1 VVDFNSEGA
10 FSANKSHILELVIL
24 GRRDE
29 LINTFQL
36 WSEAKISNS
45 SKEESLRYK
54 LRAVLLSVFLE
65 LERPLNR
72 KLIKRGRNGSV
83 LDSYNYDFMC
93 SMLTKFDQVVDSAVL
108 MKLYFLIN
116 TTLDDLNLIKID
128 NKRAYDA
135 TNIETEN
142 GEKGL

>member
-1 VVDFNSEGA
+1 MVDFNSEGA

-29 LINTFQL
+29 LINTFQS

-45 SKEESLRYK
+45 SKEENLKNK
-54 LRAVLLSVFLE
+54 LRSVLLSVFLE

-72 KLIKRGRNGSV
+72 KLIKRGKTGNV
-83 LDSYNYDFMC
+83 IDDSKFIFIKDK
-93 SMLTKFDQVVDSAVL
+93 LTKFDQAVGADDL
-108 MKLYFLIN
+108 LKIYFLLN

-128 NKRAYDA
+128 NKRAYDS

>member
-1 VVDFNSEGA
+1 MVDFNSEGA
-10 FSANKSHILELVIL
+10 FSANKAHILELVIL

-45 SKEESLRYK
+45 SKEETLRNK
-54 LRAVLLSVFLE
+54 LRSVLLSVFLE

-72 KLIKRGRNGSV
+72 KLIKRGKTGHII
-83 LDSYNYDFMC
+83 DDEKFEFMKGK
-93 SMLTKFDQVVDSAVL
+93 LTDFDQSVDAKDL
-108 MKLYFLIN
+108 MKLYLMIN
-116 TTLDDLNLIKID
+116 TTLDELNLIKID
-128 NKRAYDA
+128 NKRAYDS

>member
-1 VVDFNSEGA
+1 MVDFNSEGA

-45 SKEESLRYK
+45 SKEENQRHK
-54 LRAVLLSVFLE
+54 LRSVLLSVFLE
-65 LERPLNR
+65 LERPLYR
-72 KLIKRGRNGSV
+72 KLIKRGKMGNII
-83 LDSYNYDFMC
+83 DAEDYDFMR
-93 SMLTKFDQVVDSAVL
+93 SKLTKFDQTVDADDL
-108 MKLYFLIN
+108 MKLYFMIN
-116 TTLDDLNLIKID
+116 TTLDELNLIKID

>member
-1 VVDFNSEGA
+1 MVDFNSEGA

-45 SKEESLRYK
+45 SKEETQRYK
-54 LRAVLLSVFLE
+54 LRAVLFSVFLE
-65 LERPLNR
+65 LERPLYR
-72 KLIKRGRNGSV
+72 KLIKRGKMGNII
-83 LDSYNYDFMC
+83 DSENYDFMRAK
-93 SMLTKFDQVVDSAVL
+93 LTRFEQIVSADDL
-108 MKLYFLIN
+108 IKLYLLIN
-116 TTLDDLNLIKID
+116 TTLDELNLIKID
-128 NKRAYDA
+128 NKRAYDS